1 MRARAELVRA
11 HACQDADEKDV
22 YAHIR
27 IHALPCPVERSEQH
41 TYTFICIYTHD
52 KNIR

>member
-27 IHALPCPVERSEQH
+27 IHALPCPVERSHIYIYMYIH
-41 TYTFICIYTHD
+41 TRYV
-52 KNIR
+52 